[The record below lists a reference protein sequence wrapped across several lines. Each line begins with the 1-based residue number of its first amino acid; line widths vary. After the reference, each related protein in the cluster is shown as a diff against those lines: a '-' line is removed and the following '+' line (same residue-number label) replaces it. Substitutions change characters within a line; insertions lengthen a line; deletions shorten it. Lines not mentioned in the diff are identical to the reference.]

1 MHCVFMFP
9 CSHCMGCFV
18 VCLSLSVSLSLCVW
32 PIDFKIFV
40 VALLFVYFYLDIC
53 FYLLFLLR
61 CIFHLHSPTSSFCS
75 SSCSILVCWPPFVF
89 LYNFLCGKKDCWV
102 FRGKNAVLNP
112 LVLPCLFC
120 CCYFG
125 ALLRGLMRLSRI

>member
-1 MHCVFMFP
+1 MF
-9 CSHCMGCFV
+9 SSFHALISWAVLLFV
-18 VCLSLSVSLSLCVW
+18 CRSLSLSLYVW

-40 VALLFVYFYLDIC
+40 VALLFVYFYLEIC

-61 CIFHLHSPTSSFCS
+61 CIFHLHSPTSSFFV
-75 SSCSILVCWPPFVF
+75 SCSILVCWPPFVF
-89 LYNFLCGKKDCWV
+89 LYNFLLGKKKSLLGFPRKKCC
-102 FRGKNAVLNP
+102 FQSAC

-125 ALLRGLMRLSRI
+125 ALLTGLMRLSKI